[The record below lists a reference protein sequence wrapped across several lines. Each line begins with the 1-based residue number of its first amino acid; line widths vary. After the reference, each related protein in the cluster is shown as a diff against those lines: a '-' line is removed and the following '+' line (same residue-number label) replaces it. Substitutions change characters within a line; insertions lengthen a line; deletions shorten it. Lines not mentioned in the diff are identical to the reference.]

1 MTPAI
6 DIIEKLQ
13 IIAMSGYGQEVSE
26 TCEKAALIIAEA
38 DALLR
43 SCECS
48 TAARHEGESN
58 GT

>member
-48 TAARHEGESN
+48 TAAPHEGEQ
-58 GT
+58 

>member
-1 MTPAI
+1 
-6 DIIEKLQ
+6 
-13 IIAMSGYGQEVSE
+13 MSGYGQEVSE

-48 TAARHEGESN
+48 TAAPHEGEQ
-58 GT
+58 